1 MLDAD
6 QHRRL
11 QLLSEARGKSM
22 GSLIRE
28 SVSEYL
34 AGTPASE
41 DSIFG
46 IIGMLDDHGPRP
58 YGDVGE
64 AHDLYLA
71 DAVAAEA
78 NRPRRVGGRAPARK
92 RAARKQPK
100 R

>member
-11 QLLSEARGKSM
+11 HLLSEARGQSM

-34 AGTPASE
+34 AGTPANE
-41 DSIFG
+41 DSLFG
-46 IIGMLDDHGPRP
+46 IIGMLDDRGPRP

-78 NRPRRVGGRAPARK
+78 KRPRRVGGRAPARK
-92 RAARKQPK
+92 RAARKRSK